1 MGLFDLPLP
10 ALLGQLTLGLI
21 NGAFYAVMS
30 LGLAVIFGMLRVVNF
45 AHGAQFT
52 MGAFGAW
59 ALAHYLGLS
68 YWWALLLVPLGMGL
82 LGMVIERL
90 LLSRLYER
98 SEMFQMLLTFGLAL
112 VIEGSLT
119 VAYGSSGLPYDNPLP
134 GGIPLGFMF
143 LPLYRAWVVL
153 VSVLVCLATWLLI
166 ERTRIG
172 MVLRAATERPD
183 LLRTFG
189 VRVPLLITATYG
201 FGVALAA
208 LAGVLAAPIDQVK
221 PLMGSGLIVTV
232 FAVVV
237 IGGMGSI
244 FGAVCTGFVL
254 GVVEALTRVVYPPA
268 AGVVIFLLMAAVI
281 AVRPA
286 GLFGKAT

>member
-1 MGLFDLPLP
+1 MPLFDLPLA

-52 MGAFGAW
+52 MGAFGTW

-112 VIEGSLT
+112 VIEGCLT

-189 VRVPLLITATYG
+189 VRVPMLITATYG

-281 AVRPA
+281 AVRPV